1 MDSSLQKELCGLGS
15 GFSGTLRSWPLY
27 IGVS

>member
-15 GFSGTLRSWPLY
+15 GFPGRWGHGPFTLKY
-27 IGVS
+27 H